1 MSTLPSPPLL
11 PLILALSLILAEA
24 AIYGPPKGE
33 EKEKEGN
40 KEGGKGG
47 ENTKFLFRPGAKG
60 GGGGEKAS
68 FPYFARNFTVWLLP
82 QRFLSKILN

>member
-1 MSTLPSPPLL
+1 M
-11 PLILALSLILAEA
+11 AHQR
-24 AIYGPPKGE
+24 GRRRKRKGI
-33 EKEKEGN
+33 KR
-40 KEGGKGG
+40 GGRGG

-68 FPYFARNFTVWLLP
+68 FPYFARNFTGWLLP